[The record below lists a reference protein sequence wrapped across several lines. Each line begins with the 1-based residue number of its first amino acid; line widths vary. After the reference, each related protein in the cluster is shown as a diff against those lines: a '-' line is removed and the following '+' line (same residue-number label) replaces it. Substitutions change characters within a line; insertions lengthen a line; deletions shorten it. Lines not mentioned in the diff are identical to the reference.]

1 MHIRLKQNQKNVEK
15 NLEFKGVNYRDL
27 LQSLDSFGGY
37 QDTGRRVILRHD
49 TDSDS
54 MLEKS
59 LQMARIEA
67 DMGIRA
73 YYYVLHGRDY
83 WGNWPLIKE
92 LQDMGHS
99 VGFHNQVVTVAI
111 KKYGA
116 DRVLSGE
123 IDLGGMVA
131 DLLDEMRNG
140 GIEVID
146 TSGHGHPDC
155 YKHHYRNHCIWI
167 GMKSVADIPQYRLSD
182 FGLRYDAMMAGFKG
196 EKYISDS
203 GNRWCISPGMLTK
216 GEPEI
221 ASKVIKQVAKNYV
234 LQLNIHPQWWN

>member
-1 MHIRLKQNQKNVEK
+1 M
-15 NLEFKGVNYRDL
+15 DL

-73 YYYVLHGRDY
+73 HYYVLHGRDY

-146 TSGHGHPDC
+146 TSAHGDPNC
-155 YKHHYRNHCIWI
+155 YKHHYVNHCIWR
-167 GMKSVADIPQYRLSD
+167 GFKPVADIQQYELSD
-182 FGLRYDAMMAGFKG
+182 FGLKYDAMLPGLAVGR
-196 EKYISDS
+196 KYISDS
-203 GNRWCISPGMLTK
+203 GNRWCISESMLTR
-216 GEPEI
+216 GEPETTLGVVKRI
-221 ASKVIKQVAKNYV
+221 AKEYV